1 MKGEQKMKL
10 YISSF
15 EHILKLPEIYLKVIK
30 KYSKDG
36 NVKLIQD
43 DLKEIAIIETDSLEI
58 LPKLEKDIRKA
69 RGIVKSLDFSDIHGL
84 IFNTINEKEE
94 IYEINIYDSYNE

>member
-15 EHILKLPEIYLKVIK
+15 EHIIKLPEIYLKVIK

-36 NVKLIQD
+36 NVKLIKD

-69 RGIVKSLDFSDIHGL
+69 RDIVKSLDFSDIHGL

>member
-15 EHILKLPEIYLKVIK
+15 EHIIKLPEIYLKVIK

-36 NVKLIQD
+36 NVKLIKD
-43 DLKEIAIIETDSLEI
+43 DWKEIAIIETDSLEI
-58 LPKLEKDIRKA
+58 LPKLEKDMRKA
-69 RGIVKSLDFSDIHGL
+69 REIVKSLDFSDIHGL

>member
-1 MKGEQKMKL
+1 MRNGGAAPDPSTQFSLFRL
-10 YISSF
+10 YMI
-15 EHILKLPEIYLKVIK
+15 EHP
-30 KYSKDG
+30 
-36 NVKLIQD
+36 
-43 DLKEIAIIETDSLEI
+43 T

-94 IYEINIYDSYNE
+94 IYKINIYDSYNE

>member
-30 KYSKDG
+30 KYSKAG

-43 DLKEIAIIETDSLEI
+43 DWKEIAIIETDSLEI

>member
-1 MKGEQKMKL
+1 MKL

-36 NVKLIQD
+36 DVKLIQD
-43 DLKEIAIIETDSLEI
+43 DWKEIAIIETDSLEI

-69 RGIVKSLDFSDIHGL
+69 RGIVKSLDFSDIPGL

>member
-15 EHILKLPEIYLKVIK
+15 EHIIKLPEIYLKVIK

-36 NVKLIQD
+36 NVKLIKD
-43 DLKEIAIIETDSLEI
+43 DWKEIAIIETDSLEI

-69 RGIVKSLDFSDIHGL
+69 RGIVTSLDFSDIHGL

>member
-15 EHILKLPEIYLKVIK
+15 EHIIKLPEIYLKVIK

-36 NVKLIQD
+36 NVKLIKD
-43 DLKEIAIIETDSLEI
+43 DLKEIAIIAKT
-58 LPKLEKDIRKA
+58 
-69 RGIVKSLDFSDIHGL
+69 
-84 IFNTINEKEE
+84 
-94 IYEINIYDSYNE
+94 

>member
-1 MKGEQKMKL
+1 MKL
-10 YISSF
+10 YINSF
-15 EHILKLPEIYLKVIK
+15 EHIIKLPEIYLKVIK

-36 NVKLIQD
+36 NVKLIKD

-69 RGIVKSLDFSDIHGL
+69 RSIVKSLDFSDIHGL

>member
-15 EHILKLPEIYLKVIK
+15 EHIIKLPEIYLKVIK

-36 NVKLIQD
+36 NVKLIKD
-43 DLKEIAIIETDSLEI
+43 DWKEIAIIETDSLET

-69 RGIVKSLDFSDIHGL
+69 RGIVKSLDFSDIHGF